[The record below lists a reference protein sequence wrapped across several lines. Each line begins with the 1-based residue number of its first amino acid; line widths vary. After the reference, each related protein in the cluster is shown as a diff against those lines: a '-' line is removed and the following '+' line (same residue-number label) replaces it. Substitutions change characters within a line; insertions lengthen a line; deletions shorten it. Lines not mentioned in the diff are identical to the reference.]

1 MKVAI
6 PEMFPGIVHRL
17 CRWHVVNKVQTKLN
31 ELYELHKELKDVFN
45 STINHPL
52 TPTEFESAW
61 AEMLSRFK
69 LQDDPTLRSLYN
81 IRERWVKAFFKHK
94 YCGRMTSTQR
104 SESTNMMVKNNF
116 VNHTTVLHKF
126 AKQMLKVIQR
136 RRAAEAAEEYGGMC
150 RTDESGWG
158 FVDQLRR
165 VYTRRVFEQVE
176 SIPGSYIVRRYTR
189 NARMELPFDR
199 HDERL
204 VGPDGTTQKY
214 RQTTLLVVAMAIV
227 RAGSMSR
234 PAYDK
239 AMKDLKILRGHIE
252 NLPADIGHSQGE
264 TSTITSRQGW
274 EQTYSSQATDGM
286 CTEENHDENIHTT
299 TVNGIM
305 ESRAP
310 HINNMVNIAP
320 PPKAKTKGRRVD
332 EGEKRTLGARGPKKC
347 NRACKLCGITNGH
360 NRGTCPENPKNKDR
374 IAKLNQGPRKR
385 GRPKGSGK
393 STVAGNKNKV
403 CRSLDED
410 LHVRRVS
417 ENYSEEEYSVGDE
430 ENATTTD
437 EDSE

>member
-1 MKVAI
+1 
-6 PEMFPGIVHRL
+6 MFYGYIIEHDISYTGL
-17 CRWHVVNKVQTKLN
+17 FCEHL
-31 ELYELHKELKDVFN
+31 
-45 STINHPL
+45 
-52 TPTEFESAW
+52 
-61 AEMLSRFK
+61 
-69 LQDDPTLRSLYN
+69 
-81 IRERWVKAFFKHK
+81 IRAF
-94 YCGRMTSTQR
+94 MQ
-104 SESTNMMVKNNF
+104 
-116 VNHTTVLHKF
+116 
-126 AKQMLKVIQR
+126 A
-136 RRAAEAAEEYGGMC
+136 
-150 RTDESGWG
+150 
-158 FVDQLRR
+158 
-165 VYTRRVFEQVE
+165 QVE
-176 SIPGSYIVRRYTR
+176 SIPGSYILRRYTR

-239 AMKDLKILRGHIE
+239 AMKDLKILRGQIE

-310 HINNMVNIAP
+310 HIINMVNRAP

-347 NRACKLCGITNGH
+347 NRACKLCGIANGH

-437 EDSE
+437 ED